1 MLVWLTY
8 ALITFNW
15 VSTAWGNYLVGL
27 FVTVRIISL
36 HAFVFYINV
45 YLLLPKLMDKNKYV
59 LYLFSILLLLVVVYF
74 ARELL
79 EYPKPGFRPEHFEEF
94 RGNPSLMKAPPEEFN
109 RKNPFFRINPRVVMD
124 IITSVAILFI
134 STTFWLAQQAG
145 KRQKEEA
152 NLKNENL
159 NTELKLLKSQINPHF
174 LFNALNNIY
183 SLSFTQEKRAPDMI
197 MKLSDMLR
205 YVLYES
211 NESKVTLEKEIEY
224 INNYIDFQ
232 KVKSEGDTNINVD
245 IDVDM
250 SSLLVEPMLFIPFIE
265 NSFKHSN
272 IESNNGW
279 VKMKLTTKEN
289 DIIFEISN
297 SKPRKVYSKDL
308 TKGIGL
314 ENVKKRLQLLYPN
327 LHDLF
332 IEETSDLFNVKLVI
346 HT

>member
-1 MLVWLTY
+1 
-8 ALITFNW
+8 
-15 VSTAWGNYLVGL
+15 
-27 FVTVRIISL
+27 
-36 HAFVFYINV
+36 
-45 YLLLPKLMDKNKYV
+45 
-59 LYLFSILLLLVVVYF
+59 
-74 ARELL
+74 
-79 EYPKPGFRPEHFEEF
+79 
-94 RGNPSLMKAPPEEFN
+94 
-109 RKNPFFRINPRVVMD
+109 
-124 IITSVAILFI
+124 
-134 STTFWLAQQAG
+134 
-145 KRQKEEA
+145 
-152 NLKNENL
+152 
-159 NTELKLLKSQINPHF
+159 
-174 LFNALNNIY
+174 
-183 SLSFTQEKRAPDMI
+183 
-197 MKLSDMLR
+197 
-205 YVLYES
+205 
-211 NESKVTLEKEIEY
+211 
-224 INNYIDFQ
+224 
-232 KVKSEGDTNINVD
+232 
-245 IDVDM
+245 M